1 MSESNYT
8 ELKES
13 MESKEKE
20 LLLKAKQGDQF
31 AFEQLVYLYDRSVL
45 SIAMR
50 FVNDPDEAKDIY
62 QEVFI
67 RIFKGLKN
75 FEFRS
80 EFSTWIFRITTNV
93 CLTHKAKSKE
103 KMKVSLD
110 NDLVDEN
117 NDNGFKEIP
126 YDGISPE
133 EEISSRNLGQFI
145 DEAVG
150 RLSERQKITF
160 VLKHYEGYKI
170 REIAEML
177 NCKEGTVKKYLFDA
191 VKNLRKQ
198 LEPLGAFQT

>member
-1 MSESNYT
+1 MESN
-8 ELKES
+8 
-13 MESKEKE
+13 EKE
-20 LLLKAKQGDQF
+20 LLLRAKQGDQF
-31 AFEQLVYLYDRSVL
+31 AFEQLVYRYDRSVL

-67 RIFKGLKN
+67 RIFKGLKK

-93 CLTHKAKSKE
+93 CLTHKARSKE
-103 KMKVSLD
+103 RMKVSLD

-117 NDNGFKEIP
+117 NNNRFKEIL